1 MQIAI
6 INGPNLNLTGK
17 RTPEIYGRTSM
28 EQVMLGLQRQ
38 WQDIRFRY
46 FQSNHEGALID
57 ELQALALSEEPW
69 DGIILNGGGY
79 SHTSVALRDAVE
91 FAAEQGIPV
100 VEVHLSDIR
109 SREPF
114 RQTSLL
120 TGVCAHTIIG
130 EGTDGYRQAVAWIL
144 LQHSEKEKQQ

>member
-1 MQIAI
+1 MRIAI

-17 RTPEIYGRTSM
+17 RTPEIYGHTSM

-57 ELQALALSEEPW
+57 ELQALALSDEPW

-114 RQTSLL
+114 RRTSLL
-120 TGVCAHTIIG
+120 TCVCAHTIIG

-144 LQHSEKEKQQ
+144 LRHSEKEK